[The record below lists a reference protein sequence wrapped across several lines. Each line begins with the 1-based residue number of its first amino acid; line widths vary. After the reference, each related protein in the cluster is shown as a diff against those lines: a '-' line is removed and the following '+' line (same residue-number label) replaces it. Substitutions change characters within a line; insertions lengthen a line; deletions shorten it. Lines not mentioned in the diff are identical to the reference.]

1 MLRFLRREVGI
12 EFIIDESDVPCNK
25 FVIAVKFLDEAT
37 LVYFKL
43 FKNSKN
49 SNSKKLYTLA
59 AMNPFLNG
67 SMLATSMVLIRSDSL
82 EGSVFLKHSK
92 GTALAIDAIEDIS

>member
-1 MLRFLRREVGI
+1 MLRFLKREVGI

-43 FKNSKN
+43 GKNFKN
-49 SNSKKLYTLA
+49 SNS
-59 AMNPFLNG
+59 
-67 SMLATSMVLIRSDSL
+67 
-82 EGSVFLKHSK
+82 
-92 GTALAIDAIEDIS
+92 